1 MNFEPDFD
9 TPDRPGLISRQ
20 EAAELAGMKEPP
32 RQVSEHNSGVTWT
45 YNDENTQGLIQYD
58 QGRQFPRAPITWTT
72 ADVSDVKVNWAEYG
86 GWTKPSVINLGKQVD
101 TSASALI
108 KYLKSKYGSQDK
120 PMRFEWNPEP
130 FNISQGNP
138 PPPQD
143 DTATRALKARQA
155 RNTGPKRPDAGHS
168 KRKRKHRG

>member
-1 MNFEPDFD
+1 VNFEPDFD
-9 TPDRPGLISRQ
+9 APDRPGLISRQ
-20 EAAELAGMKEPP
+20 EAAELAGMKAPP
-32 RQVSEHNSGVTWT
+32 RQVSEHNSGLTWTYSDDDDVVQDQAGALARATAYMNRAGVVTWPGLGQLPKATVTWT
-45 YNDENTQGLIQYD
+45 
-58 QGRQFPRAPITWTT
+58 A
-72 ADVSDVKVNWAEYG
+72 ADLSDVKVNW
-86 GWTKPSVINLGKQVD
+86 GKS
-101 TSASALI
+101 T
-108 KYLKSKYGSQDK
+108 YGSQDK